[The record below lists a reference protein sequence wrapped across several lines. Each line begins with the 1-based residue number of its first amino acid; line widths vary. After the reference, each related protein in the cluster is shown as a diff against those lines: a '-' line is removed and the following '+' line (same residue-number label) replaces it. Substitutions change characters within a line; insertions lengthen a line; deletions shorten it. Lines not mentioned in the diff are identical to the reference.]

1 MLGLTICIVQ
11 TQCRMLYALG
21 MLLYAITFLSAS
33 AFTRGV
39 WLQVIQAAATK
50 KFLEARRRDQ
60 QRALS
65 ILRSD
70 ETLGYEL
77 HCTVRSACLEHAG
90 NAE

>member
-1 MLGLTICIVQ
+1 MLYSL
-11 TQCRMLYALG
+11 RMLLH
-21 MLLYAITFLSAS
+21 AIAFLSAS
-33 AFTRGV
+33 ASTRGV

-70 ETLGYEL
+70 ETLGYVH
-77 HCTVRSACLEHAG
+77 HCTVRSACLAHAG
-90 NAE
+90 DDK